1 MTHEKPFTKASCFLA
16 IAFLQGCLAP
26 MPGGEAPV
34 AARAAAANPGCTESV
49 HLLVLDEDAIDNGC
63 SINRFSGRDVNDGI
77 AAVGLRAV
85 LPWFATH
92 PGKEIV
98 IPSGEVGDEGW
109 FALKSVQV
117 AWRSAGPDR
126 EDGLRN
132 YLEAGPGLG
141 APDEKGNRETLLDRV
156 PDVTPL
162 RATGL
167 SRLAGRSVCAVVMDG
182 DVRVDYSPL
191 KGNLKGPN
199 LGKVAFQVLSVAAA
213 SRHSGSRLPQVKI
226 RILDADAVCGEVLT
240 PFLGAPVLSSSCE
253 PRDVEPP
260 ACSIEDNLLVE
271 PWNALDPKLWAYD
284 EDATVAD
291 GFFFAREG
299 ASSAFADWV
308 SPCPVTVEST
318 TAVRFSNRVQ
328 FSAAEESEDNRGG
341 ALFLVNTD
349 PTGAY
354 RDYVFLSLGY
364 THQPGLVFVEL
375 FGESGGQPFDQF
387 METPLDFSPSLLFNV
402 ELAILRDSYR
412 VSVGGEAVDTVQL
425 GNPVTSAELFEVGV
439 QQSLGLRGL
448 IDQTTLTKVCRKE
461 CNGRHRSHY
470 SQRRCGKG
478 GHSKRRHA
486 KDHDSDGRR
495 SSEGRPDGPLAKESA
510 EAAWVRADPDPCG
523 KNALIQMA
531 KAKVRYQVDP
541 PMGLVIL
548 SRMPLTPGCE

>member
-1 MTHEKPFTKASCFLA
+1 MNHGKISDTAIWLLA
-16 IAFLQGCLAP
+16 IAVLQGCLDP
-26 MPGGEAPV
+26 MPGGEAPA
-34 AARAAAANPGCTESV
+34 AARAASNNPRCAEIV

-85 LPWFATH
+85 LPWFAAH
-92 PGKEIV
+92 PGKEMV
-98 IPSGEVGDEGW
+98 LPSGEVGDEGW
-109 FALKSVQV
+109 FALKSVRV

-141 APDEKGNRETLLDRV
+141 TADAKGNRETLLDKV

-167 SRLAGRSVCAVVMDG
+167 ARLEGRSVCAVVMDG
-182 DVRVDYSPL
+182 DVRIGYSPL
-191 KGNLKGPN
+191 SGSLKGPN
-199 LGKVAFQVLSVAAA
+199 LGKVAFQVLSIAAA
-213 SRHSGSRLPQVKI
+213 SRHSGSALPDVKI

-240 PFLGAPVLSSSCE
+240 PFLSAPALNSSCE
-253 PRDVEPP
+253 PRDVDPP

-271 PWNALDPKLWAYD
+271 PWNALDPKVWEFD

-291 GFFFAREG
+291 GFFLAKEG
-299 ASSAFADWV
+299 AGSAFADWI

-328 FSAAEESEDNRGG
+328 FSAQEESEDNRGG
-341 ALFLVNTD
+341 ALFMVNTD

-354 RDYVFLSLGY
+354 RDYVFLSLGF
-364 THQPGLVFVEL
+364 THQPGQVFVEL

-387 METPLDFSPSLLFNV
+387 METSLDFSPSLLFNV
-402 ELAILRDSYR
+402 ELAIFRDSYR
-412 VSVGGEAVDTVQL
+412 VSVGGEAVDTVLL
-425 GNPVTSAELFEVGV
+425 GNPVVSAELFEVGV

-461 CNGRHRSHY
+461 CDGRHRSHY
-470 SQRRCGKG
+470 SKRRCGKG
-478 GHSKRRHA
+478 GHSKRRHS
-486 KDHDSDGRR
+486 KEHDSKGRQSGDR
-495 SSEGRPDGPLAKESA
+495 HPGVPLAKESA
-510 EAAWVRADPDPCG
+510 EAGWVRTEPDPCG
-523 KNALIQMA
+523 KNALIRMA
-531 KAKVRYQVDP
+531 KEKVRYRANP
-541 PMGLVIL
+541 PAGLVIL